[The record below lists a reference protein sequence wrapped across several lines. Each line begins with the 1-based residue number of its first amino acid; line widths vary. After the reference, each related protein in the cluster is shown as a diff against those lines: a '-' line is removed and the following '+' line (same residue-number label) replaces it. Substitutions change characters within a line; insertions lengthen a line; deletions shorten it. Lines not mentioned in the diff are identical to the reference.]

1 MEGKSPVVTG
11 AQRELIEKYAALV
24 GEDGKAIVQDIEGEA
39 ERPGKLPADVFRL
52 IDSCLHSLG
61 QRAKRQELSNEVI
74 KRQEPVRLMQVE
86 VIREHATRI
95 AGARA
100 SGDNAALESTT
111 QAMLGLVE
119 KFMADV
125 DMDMVDGLDPDT
137 TRAWREQVYEIAG
150 GARPDQPSGGGAGA
164 GVGPPVPTEAPDHLA
179 PLKSAIKL
187 ATHTMEAVAR
197 EIQDPDEITLR
208 GFAKHLGNSKKEIMT
223 LSRSLVVGQSA
234 SMATEATRLAD
245 EASETIKASRE
256 SIRAALRGLGAASDI
271 SEASGPTKAQWPLP
285 TRPVMGN
292 MDPEWA
298 IGAQPAAS
306 GWAQQ
311 PPPTRSAVGN
321 MDPE

>member
-1 MEGKSPVVTG
+1 MALMRSGQKNLEEIQRIRVAMEGKSPVVTG
-11 AQRELIEKYAALV
+11 AQRELIGKYATLV
-24 GEDGKAIVQDIEGEA
+24 GEDGEAIIQDIEGEA
-39 ERPGKLPADVFRL
+39 EKPGKLPADVFRL

-61 QRAKRQELSNEVI
+61 RRAKRQELSNEVI

-150 GARPDQPSGGGAGA
+150 AVRPDQPSGGGPRVGA
-164 GVGPPVPTEAPDHLA
+164 GPPAPTEAPDHLA
-179 PLKSAIKL
+179 PLRSAIRL

-197 EIQDPDEITLR
+197 EIQDPDEITL
-208 GFAKHLGNSKKEIMT
+208 
-223 LSRSLVVGQSA
+223 
-234 SMATEATRLAD
+234 
-245 EASETIKASRE
+245 
-256 SIRAALRGLGAASDI
+256 
-271 SEASGPTKAQWPLP
+271 
-285 TRPVMGN
+285 
-292 MDPEWA
+292 
-298 IGAQPAAS
+298 
-306 GWAQQ
+306 
-311 PPPTRSAVGN
+311 
-321 MDPE
+321 